1 MVLLHVFQCM
11 EKMRNYIYWILAVIV
26 TLAAIIYQRAT
37 GPTYDK
43 DVSVTIE
50 GTVYTFTLPRSH
62 GGKTDCEILL
72 KGTGP
77 DMGASLEYRRYP
89 TRDFWTKVPMK
100 REENHLA
107 GTLPH
112 QPPAG
117 KLEYRITL
125 EKKGKVYPLN
135 EGLPVVIRFKGK
147 VPVGI
152 LIPHIILMFMAMFL
166 STLAGIMAL
175 FRHRKYVLTGQIT
188 LAVLFTGG
196 LILGPLMQ
204 WYAFHEPWA
213 GIPFGWD
220 LTDNKTLVA
229 FLFWTL
235 AVCMNRKKRRPAYT
249 LAAAVVMLIVYS
261 IPHSLFGSELDP
273 ETGEI
278 IQGWINRLFL
288 I

>member
-1 MVLLHVFQCM
+1 
-11 EKMRNYIYWILAVIV
+11 MRNYLFWILAIII
-26 TLAAIIYQRAT
+26 TLAAVIYQRAT

-43 DVSVTIE
+43 KVTVILE
-50 GTVYTFTLPRSH
+50 GTEYTFTLPRSH
-62 GGKTDCEILL
+62 GGDNECMIILE
-72 KGTGP
+72 GTGQET
-77 DMGASLEYRRYP
+77 DAFLEYRRYP
-89 TRDFWTKVPMK
+89 SHDSWRKLSMERQDGGLVAF
-100 REENHLA
+100 
-107 GTLPH
+107 LPH

-117 KLEYRITL
+117 KLEYMITL
-125 EKKGKVYPLN
+125 EKRGHTALLN
-135 EGLPVVIRFKGK
+135 EGNPVVIRFKGD
-147 VPVGI
+147 VPAFV
-152 LIPHIILMFMAMFL
+152 LIPHVVLMFAAMFL

-175 FRHRKYVLTGQIT
+175 FRHKKHVLTGRVT
-188 LAVLFTGG
+188 LAVLFAGG
-196 LILGPLMQ
+196 LVLGPLMQ
-204 WYAFHEPWA
+204 WYAFGEPWA

-229 FLFWTL
+229 FVFWTL

-249 LAAAVVMLIVYS
+249 LAAAIVMLVVYS